1 MYTIHRY
8 AKGTHVLHFSSRFS
22 RAQNIR
28 AIYHTRVLKS
38 EVENSRRCCSTDATV
53 RYCHNAIIS
62 VIVVTETRRG
72 IGKIEEKRTEE
83 KYRAEPGDPDH

>member
-1 MYTIHRY
+1 MYDSQIHEKR
-8 AKGTHVLHFSSRFS
+8 THSSFLP
-22 RAQNIR
+22 ALFPQQNIR
-28 AIYHTRVLKS
+28 AIYHTRVLKL

-53 RYCHNAIIS
+53 RYCYNAIIS